1 MRHLYQLVEL
11 RTEDHSTTKQVMPEA
26 VTQSHPPVQQLSK
39 RLSDLWTAHS
49 TQSDATKTKLR
60 SVGSM
65 PDANAGNSSNISRE
79 SLKDAHKLWSQ
90 VEGLIAEVADIDV
103 DNEDG
108 LLRECQRLL
117 TACDVLVAGQEE
129 LVRLCD
135 LALNWETTI

>member
-1 MRHLYQLVEL
+1 
-11 RTEDHSTTKQVMPEA
+11 
-26 VTQSHPPVQQLSK
+26 
-39 RLSDLWTAHS
+39 
-49 TQSDATKTKLR
+49 
-60 SVGSM
+60 M